1 MSSIENTSIKTKA
14 HETLQTLP
22 DNASWEDVMYSIY
35 VRQKIENGLKDVAE
49 GNSLSV
55 EEVRKRFGLPE

>member
-1 MSSIENTSIKTKA
+1 
-14 HETLQTLP
+14 
-22 DNASWEDVMYSIY
+22 MYSIH
-35 VRQKIENGLKDVAE
+35 VRQKIEKKDVAD